1 MGCASLCHAQAKKA
15 APEQTPAPPFARHE
29 PQVWKEFS
37 SAEGGFSVLM
47 PGTPKAT
54 AREIE
59 SPPGNVTFRSF
70 ELRTS
75 TGVYD
80 VSYSDLPIYAEDP
93 AIIREGLD
101 ANRDELLKS
110 EGLKL
115 LTEEEIDF
123 EGIPAREWLMLGSE
137 GVIRRRL
144 ILMKD
149 RLYTLTFVTAPSMAF
164 KTGQPGTDPAARTS
178 LYEETAIKFFDSFKV
193 SPRQPAANVRRVEDE
208 SAARGQARRSAGGT
222 GPATPGDVSAPPGAG
237 PTRGEVDRILKE
249 LRGKNE
255 VIIGDCA
262 GGAKCPPLPDAGGV
276 NEENKDRL
284 KNGSLISKPQPVYPP
299 IAKAARAQGVVTVQ
313 VLVGEDGKVIAAQA
327 ASGHPLLQAASVAA
341 ARQALFTPT
350 LLDGK
355 PVKVSGIITYNFV
368 LQ

>member
-1 MGCASLCHAQAKKA
+1 MGCASLCYAQEKKA
-15 APEQTPAPPFARHE
+15 APEQTPAPPLARHE
-29 PQVWKEFS
+29 PRAWKEFS
-37 SAEGGFSVLM
+37 SVQGGFSILM
-47 PGTPKAT
+47 PGTPKEAIQ
-54 AREIE
+54 EIE
-59 SPPGNVTFRSF
+59 SPPGNVSFRSF
-70 ELRTS
+70 ELRTRA
-75 TGVYD
+75 GVYD

-101 ANRDELLKS
+101 ANRDALLKS

-115 LTEEEIDF
+115 LTEKEINF

-144 ILMKD
+144 ILIKD

-164 KTGQPGTDPAARTS
+164 KTGQPSADPNARTDF
-178 LYEETAIKFFDSFKV
+178 YEETAIKFFDSFKV

-208 SAARGQARRSAGGT
+208 LAARGKAQRPAGG
-222 GPATPGDVSAPPGAG
+222 AEAAASSEESASPGAA
-237 PTRGEVDRILKE
+237 PTRGEVDRMLKE

-255 VIIGDCA
+255 AIIGDCA
-262 GGAKCPPLPDAGGV
+262 EGAKCPPLPDVEGV
-276 NEENKDRL
+276 NEENKDRV

-313 VLVGEDGKVIAAQA
+313 VLVSEDGKVMAAQA
-327 ASGHPLLQAASVAA
+327 VSGHPLLRAAAVAA

-355 PVKVSGIITYNFV
+355 PVKVSGVVTYSFV